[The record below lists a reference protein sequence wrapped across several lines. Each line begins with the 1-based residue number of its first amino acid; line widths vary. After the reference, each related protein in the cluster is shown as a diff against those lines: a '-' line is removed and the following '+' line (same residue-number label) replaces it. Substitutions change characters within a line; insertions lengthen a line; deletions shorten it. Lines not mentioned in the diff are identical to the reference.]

1 MYSVPAA
8 LLVYA
13 HENLAGGEFYELQD
27 GDNVTAV
34 FTDGTSALYEV
45 AFYGIYIARSTVTAK
60 GGGDFEVRLN
70 NQGEWLMI
78 SDVITQHNTKG
89 SILLYTCFGGNVTTG
104 RLFVRLVEVER

>member
-1 MYSVPAA
+1 MYSVPNA

-45 AFYGIYIARSTVTAK
+45 ETTAVYIARSTDMASN
-60 GGGDFEVRLN
+60 GGDFEVRLN
-70 NQGEWLMI
+70 NTGEWLMI
-78 SDVITQHNTKG
+78 SGVIGKYSKKSN
-89 SILLYTCFGGNVTTG
+89 IVLMTCFGGNVTTG
-104 RLFVRLVEVER
+104 RLFVRLVEVE